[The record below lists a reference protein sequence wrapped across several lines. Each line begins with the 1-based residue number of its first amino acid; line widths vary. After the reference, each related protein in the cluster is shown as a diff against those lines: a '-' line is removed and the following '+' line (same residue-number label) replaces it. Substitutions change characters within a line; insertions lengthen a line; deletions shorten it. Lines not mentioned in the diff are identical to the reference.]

1 MIMSP
6 QTPVL
11 FVTWRSPKTHSIIP
25 VGRLIYR
32 DDKLYEFAYINK
44 AQEAVHQGFMPFLD
58 FPYLGQF
65 YLSHQLFPL
74 FANRVL
80 PVNRPEFREYIGALG
95 LSQENADPMHILA
108 RTGGRRETDQIEMF
122 PLPFPDPQT
131 GAFVTHCLIR
141 GIRYMPQPIVE
152 DRIAGLRP
160 QEPLF
165 LLWDAQNKQDP
176 AALAVR
182 TGDYVLVGYLPAYLN
197 REMWELLASCP
208 QCQVS
213 VERVNPPPAG
223 VHHRLLCRVDGCWP
237 EGYIPFSTVD
247 YQPINTDATDLR
259 QWFEGQTVLASENSP
274 KSTPGSVVVSS
285 KI

>member
-1 MIMSP
+1 MLP
-6 QTPVL
+6 RTPVL

-141 GIRYMPQPIVE
+141 GIRYMPQPFVE
-152 DRIAGLRP
+152 ERIARLNP
-160 QEPLF
+160 NEPLMI
-165 LLWDAQNKQDP
+165 LWDAQNEFDS
-176 AALAVR
+176 AALTVR
-182 TGDYVLVGYLPAYLN
+182 TQDCVLLGYLPAYLK
-197 REMWELLASCP
+197 RELWQLLAECP
-208 QCQVS
+208 RCQVF

-223 VHHRLLCRVDGCWP
+223 VHHRLLCRVEGCWP
-237 EGYIPFSTVD
+237 AGYTPFSTDD
-247 YQPINTDATDLR
+247 YQPINTDATDLTH
-259 QWFEGQTVLASENSP
+259 WFKTRTVLTSENISMM
-274 KSTPGSVVVSS
+274 TPGSVAATRDY
-285 KI
+285 

>member
-1 MIMSP
+1 MSP
-6 QTPVL
+6 RPPVL

-32 DDKLYEFAYINK
+32 DDKLYEFTYIKK
-44 AQEAVHQGFMPFLD
+44 AQEAIQQGFMAFLD

-122 PLPFPDPQT
+122 PLPLSDPQT
-131 GAFVTHCLIR
+131 GAFATHCLIR
-141 GIRYMPQPIVE
+141 GIRYMPQPVVE
-152 DRIAGLRP
+152 ERIADLRP
-160 QEPLF
+160 HEPLF
-165 LLWDAQNKQDP
+165 LLWDAQNELDP
-176 AALAVR
+176 TSLVVR
-182 TGDYVLVGYLPAYLN
+182 TRDYVLLGYLPAYLS
-197 REMWELLASCP
+197 REMCELLSSLP
-208 QCQVS
+208 QPQVF
-213 VERVNPPPAG
+213 VVQVNPPPAG

-247 YQPINTDATDLR
+247 YQPINTDATDIR
-259 QWFEGQTVLASENSP
+259 QWFESRMVLASENSS
-274 KSTPGSVVVSS
+274 KVTPGSVTASS
-285 KI
+285 NI